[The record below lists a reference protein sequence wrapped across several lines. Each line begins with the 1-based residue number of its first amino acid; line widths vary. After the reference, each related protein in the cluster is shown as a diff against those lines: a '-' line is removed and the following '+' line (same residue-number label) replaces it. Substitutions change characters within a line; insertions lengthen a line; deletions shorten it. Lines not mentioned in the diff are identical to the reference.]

1 MSAKERSVKSHIV
14 KDELVPFP
22 VAEEYK
28 ESGLGQTEEA
38 VIASRDGRF
47 PDSSAQAFVETP
59 NAKKKKGDFNPD
71 EHLRLLYVYFRDMS
85 SEDLFTAKQEVEI
98 SSKIKKY
105 EAAAETSD
113 PRYRVRKEQDAKD
126 ILKNSGVSEL
136 EIRSLNWE
144 KIYARLPE
152 EEKLKLFGSVT
163 KIERLGKKKAMA
175 RSPRKKEEYQRRIEV
190 FQKLAKISQE
200 KKAQRMKQKFVK
212 ANLRLVITISRRYTN
227 RGLPLPDLIQE
238 GNLGL
243 MRAVERFDHTKGY
256 KFSTYASWWIH
267 QAILRA
273 LQGQTRTIKVPVY
286 LLEQANR
293 VYKTVTKLSKTADK
307 RPTPEEIS
315 LESGITVDVVK
326 RILNSTNDAIS
337 LDTPILEGKNAT
349 LLDSVPDQEDSIP
362 DFVIAKNAL
371 SEKLREALKRHL
383 NEREEKIIKLRF
395 GIDRSGTYT
404 LDEIGKMFN
413 LTRERIRQIEKHSL
427 NKLKNSEIGKHLE
440 SFRGN

>member
-1 MSAKERSVKSHIV
+1 MKNDSRSLES
-14 KDELVPFP
+14 EASS
-22 VAEEYK
+22 VAEDEDSEVK
-28 ESGLGQTEEA
+28 FGKIGGTANSPDDDFPEPPPAQVFLEA
-38 VIASRDGRF
+38 LK
-47 PDSSAQAFVETP
+47 T
-59 NAKKKKGDFNPD
+59 KKKKADFSPD
-71 EHLRLLYVYFRDMS
+71 EHMRLLYVYFKDMS

-105 EAAAETSD
+105 EAVAEDTDWS
-113 PRYRVRKEQDAKD
+113 YRKKD
-126 ILKNSGVSEL
+126 KTYKN
-136 EIRSLNWE
+136 
-144 KIYARLPE
+144 
-152 EEKLKLFGSVT
+152 FT
-163 KIERLGKKKAMA
+163 KIERLVKKTKMS
-175 RSPRKKEEYQRRIEV
+175 RSSAKKTEYNKRIEV
-190 FQKLAKISQE
+190 LWKLARIAQK

-293 VYKTVTKLSKTADK
+293 VYKTVAKLSKKLDRK
-307 RPTPEEIS
+307 PTPKQIS
-315 LESGITVDVVK
+315 EESGITIEVVK

-349 LLDSVPDQEDSIP
+349 LLDSVPDQEELVPDSLM
-362 DFVIAKNAL
+362 AKNDL
-371 SEKLREALKRHL
+371 SEKLREALKLHL

-395 GIDRSGTYT
+395 GIDHSGTFT
-404 LDEIGKMFN
+404 LDEIGKMFD

-427 NKLKNSEIGKHLE
+427 NKLKNSEIGGHLY
-440 SFRGN
+440 SFMRN